1 MGMDMNSRKQGGGRL
16 RNNIAKKTASLLAA
30 VVVAGGSALVG
41 MPEAKAAWYLK
52 RPDYIYWEKIDQDG
66 KPLEGATFE
75 LSLTGETLA
84 WANDVNKHHSP
95 EFLKDAPTR
104 FVVTDNESAPE
115 IDDLLNPREAYWHP
129 FGSRLFQLTDLDPR
143 PGHFL
148 IVNPLLDYS
157 VLYNV
162 ESDYYTTLHEKFGPT
177 GSFSA
182 QYMLSEIEYPS
193 GYTHCD
199 VQDDLEFEIGSDIG
213 AFDTEA
219 LGDGKF
225 RHTLKKTPFIE
236 IAEGTGQDWTE
247 VTDRN
252 FHGALSNSLA
262 SALVD
267 SENFSV
273 DKLYARLGKHSEEEW
288 VDDQEKATTGYKNA
302 LTGEELGILYSPIY
316 AVGAL
321 PNCRV
326 EGLPSVTT
334 TATAEPSTVVTT
346 TTQPPV
352 TSTLPD
358 TTVTNPPVTVTNPG
372 TTVTRPDTTITQ
384 PPVVSTIPGTTIT
397 KPGTTVTEPAKTLVT
412 TLLGT
417 TVREPGTTV
426 REPGTTVREPDTTV
440 ATTLREPDVTVTPDP
455 VTVEKEK
462 PVAVETLETETP
474 TTETSETS
482 VANETVSTT
491 PETTDAVPE
500 TSSNSNDARI
510 LASTG
515 ANIMGFVAIA
525 GLLIGIGAFAVRRRK

>member
-1 MGMDMNSRKQGGGRL
+1 MKRS
-16 RNNIAKKTASLLAA
+16 ASLLAA
-30 VVVAGGSALVG
+30 VAVAGGSAVVG
-41 MPEAKAAWYLK
+41 MPQAKAAIAT
-52 RPDYIYWEKIDQDG
+52 PMIYWEKVDQDG
-66 KPLEGATFE
+66 KPLGGSTFM
-75 LSLTGETLA
+75 LSFTGKTLE
-84 WANDVNKHHSP
+84 WANDVNMHHSP
-95 EFLKDAPTR
+95 EILQSAPTS
-104 FVVTDNESAPE
+104 FVVIDNESAPE
-115 IDDLLNPREAYWHP
+115 IEDLANPREAYWNP
-129 FGSRLFQLTDLDPR
+129 FYEFQISDLDPR

-148 IVNPLLDYS
+148 IEAPLLS
-157 VLYNV
+157 ELRMLYNTEDGYTPKIS
-162 ESDYYTTLHEKFGPT
+162 ESWWETYYELEERERPAGYDICPGVSDKIDVVTNPT
-177 GSFSA
+177 GGPYETERLDNG
-182 QYMLSEIEYPS
+182 QY
-193 GYTHCD
+193 
-199 VQDDLEFEIGSDIG
+199 
-213 AFDTEA
+213 
-219 LGDGKF
+219 
-225 RHTLKKTPFIE
+225 RHTLKK
-236 IAEGTGQDWTE
+236 
-247 VTDRN
+247 N
-252 FHGALSNSLA
+252 
-262 SALVD
+262 ALVD
-267 SENFSV
+267 LDEEAGWGEVSDENFRPGAAYDFLRRIGLYPWMDPEVFDDFSV
-273 DKLYARLGKHSEEEW
+273 EKDFYSRMARLSEE
-288 VDDQEKATTGYKNA
+288 VISDK
-302 LTGEELGILYSPIY
+302 EEIDYAAHFERLGTNENVTNHVPIY
-316 AVGAL
+316 TIGAL
-321 PNCRV
+321 PNCQV

-334 TATAEPSTVVTT
+334 TTTAEPSTVIAT